1 MFWVGMLIGLFLGVS
16 IGLVLAGMKSS
27 VPMHVAAGAVNA
39 EAVSRGAAGL
49 DDSSDI
55 TLADTSGSER
65 TTYLDRYPHA

>member
-1 MFWVGMLIGLFLGVS
+1 
-16 IGLVLAGMKSS
+16 
-27 VPMHVAAGAVNA
+27 MHVAAGAVNA

-49 DDSSDI
+49 DDPSDI